1 MCGIFGI
8 TLTKESDIRAKLL
21 QSTTKDLF
29 KLSESRGKEASGLS
43 LLYDN
48 KIKVL
53 KRPMPASDL
62 IASQD
67 YKNIFSELSNTDL
80 KKSLTLIGHTR
91 LVTNG
96 SLDGYNNNQPIIKD
110 GLVGIHNGIVVN
122 DNKLWQDFPD
132 LHRQY
137 EVDTEIILSLIRMHL
152 KQGQSLIEALK
163 KVFKV
168 VRGTVSTAILFE
180 DIGHLLLSSNNGSLY
195 VCFNEAK
202 SVIIFASERRILEE
216 LINKKEIS
224 NILGKYHIRQIKPQS
239 GYLIDLNNLDTKKFF
254 LNKSADNIADIKI
267 SDKQKFEI
275 LDLKNKQ
282 EIQSDFLSQTKTDI
296 NALINSQ
303 ATYLSQVNQ
312 AVGNLQRCTRC
323 ILPSTMPFIK
333 FDDQGVCNY
342 CHNYKKIKILDK
354 DLLNKEVAKYKSKKN
369 NKPDCL
375 VPLSGGRDSSF
386 GLHYI
391 KNELKMNPVA
401 FSYDWGM
408 ITDLARRNQARMC
421 GQLGV
426 EHILISAD
434 LRKKRNNI
442 RKNVQAWLKK
452 PDLGTIPLFMAGDK
466 QYFYYINKLK
476 KQLNTD
482 LIVYS
487 ENSLEKTDFKSGF
500 CGVKPKFDID
510 HVYDFALFDK
520 AKLLF
525 YYLWQ
530 YASNPAYINSSLL
543 DSLGAYISSYFMSH
557 EYFYLFRYIRWD
569 EEEINNILIN
579 QYDWEVATD
588 TDNTWRIGDGTAPFY
603 NYIYYTVAGFT
614 ENDTFRSNQIREGVI
629 TRDEAL
635 RLVNRDNQP
644 RYESMKWYCDTIN
657 INLED
662 TIKIINKIP
671 KLYKI

>member
-275 LDLKNKQ
+275 LDLKNKK
-282 EIQSDFLSQTKTDI
+282 FSQI
-296 NALINSQ
+296 
-303 ATYLSQVNQ
+303 
-312 AVGNLQRCTRC
+312 
-323 ILPSTMPFIK
+323 F
-333 FDDQGVCNY
+333 
-342 CHNYKKIKILDK
+342 CH
-354 DLLNKEVAKYKSKKN
+354 
-369 NKPDCL
+369 
-375 VPLSGGRDSSF
+375 
-386 GLHYI
+386 
-391 KNELKMNPVA
+391 
-401 FSYDWGM
+401 
-408 ITDLARRNQARMC
+408 
-421 GQLGV
+421 
-426 EHILISAD
+426 
-434 LRKKRNNI
+434 
-442 RKNVQAWLKK
+442 
-452 PDLGTIPLFMAGDK
+452 
-466 QYFYYINKLK
+466 KLK
-476 KQLNTD
+476 LT
-482 LIVYS
+482 
-487 ENSLEKTDFKSGF
+487 
-500 CGVKPKFDID
+500 
-510 HVYDFALFDK
+510 
-520 AKLLF
+520 
-525 YYLWQ
+525 
-530 YASNPAYINSSLL
+530 
-543 DSLGAYISSYFMSH
+543 
-557 EYFYLFRYIRWD
+557 
-569 EEEINNILIN
+569 
-579 QYDWEVATD
+579 
-588 TDNTWRIGDGTAPFY
+588 
-603 NYIYYTVAGFT
+603 
-614 ENDTFRSNQIREGVI
+614 
-629 TRDEAL
+629 
-635 RLVNRDNQP
+635 
-644 RYESMKWYCDTIN
+644 SM
-657 INLED
+657 L
-662 TIKIINKIP
+662 
-671 KLYKI
+671 